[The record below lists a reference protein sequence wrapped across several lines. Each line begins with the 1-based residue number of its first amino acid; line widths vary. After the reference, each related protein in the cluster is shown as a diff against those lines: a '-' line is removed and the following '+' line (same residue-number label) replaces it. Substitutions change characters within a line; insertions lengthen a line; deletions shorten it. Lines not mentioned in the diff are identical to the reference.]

1 MSQGIAERYPAVSK
15 RMVEISLLTLAPGR
29 MGGSERYAR
38 GLTSALARHGR
49 HEYVVAL
56 PPDIP
61 DAAGGLPFVTAGAPS
76 ATRRP
81 RAFAQAAVAR
91 YAFEGSA
98 VVHYP
103 LTVPLPYSRRSRVVT
118 LHDVLHRDLP
128 LLVPRHVRAF
138 RALAYDLAARRADR
152 VIVPS
157 AFVRE
162 RAVARLGLDRGRVH
176 VVPHGVDHDVFYP
189 DARARE
195 PFLLYPAR
203 RWPHKNHAF
212 LFGAFSEIRRDRPE
226 LELVLTGERDT
237 GSALPDGV
245 RSLGYVSIEE
255 LAELYRRAA
264 ALVFPSRYEGFGWP
278 VLEAMASGCPVA
290 AASGTAVEEVAG
302 NAAVFFA
309 PDATDQA
316 VEAVER
322 ALANTADLSA
332 RGIARATIFTW
343 ERVAQQHDE
352 VYGDLS

>member
-1 MSQGIAERYPAVSK
+1 MRSEGNLATLSGSIDAV
-15 RMVEISLLTLAPGR
+15 VGISLLTLSPGR

-38 GLTSALARHGR
+38 GLTTALGRHGR

-56 PPDIP
+56 PPDVP
-61 DAAGGLPFVTAGAPS
+61 DAAGGLPLVTAGAPS
-76 ATRRP
+76 TSMRP
-81 RAFAQAAVAR
+81 RAFAQAALAR
-91 YAFEGSA
+91 RVFDGST

-103 LTVPLPYSRRSRVVT
+103 LTVPLPYSRHPRIVT

-128 LLVPRHVRAF
+128 ALVPRHVRAF

-162 RAVARLGLDRGRVH
+162 RAIVRLGLDRERVH
-176 VVPHGVDHDVFYP
+176 VVPHGVDHDLFHP
-189 DARARE
+189 DDRPRE

-212 LFGAFSEIRRDRPE
+212 LFGAFAELRRDRPD
-226 LELVLTGERDT
+226 LELVLTGEPDA
-237 GSALPDGV
+237 GGLPNGV
-245 RSLGYVSIEE
+245 RSLGYVSAAE

-290 AASGTAVEEVAG
+290 AASGTAVEEVASD
-302 NAAVFFA
+302 AAVFFD
-309 PDATDQA
+309 PDSATDA
-316 VEAVER
+316 VVAIKH
-322 ALANTADLSA
+322 ALTNAADLGA
-332 RGIARATIFTW
+332 RGIERASTFTW

-352 VYGDLS
+352 VYGDLG